1 MFLIITLKPGSPGHR
16 LNQRM
21 AKYQL
26 YNEKL
31 GYLDP
36 TVYEDAKEAVLASSN
51 KCKMHS
57 VREINDDGT
66 YRTLSIEEEI
76 ELFKK

>member
-16 LNQRM
+16 LNKRM

-26 YNEKL
+26 FNEEL

-36 TVYEDAKEAVLASSN
+36 TIYETAKDAVLASSN
-51 KCKMHS
+51 KCRMHS
-57 VREINDDGT
+57 VREINEDGT
-66 YRTLSIEEEI
+66 YRTLSMEEEI
-76 ELFKK
+76 ALFKK

>member
-16 LNQRM
+16 LNKRM

-26 YNEKL
+26 YNEEL
-31 GYLDP
+31 GYLEP
-36 TVYEDAKEAVLASSN
+36 TVYEDAKEAVLVS
-51 KCKMHS
+51 CVRCRIHS
-57 VREINDDGT
+57 VREINEDGT
-66 YRTLSIEEEI
+66 YRTLSNEEEI